1 MKTKN
6 QSSLPS
12 KYWLIIVIVICVI
25 LMGVERITGGNGPI
39 SFIANYTVIPMQ
51 KGIGY
56 VGRYMSDLSDNF
68 ETLQDMKKEN
78 KKLQSKVDDLTI
90 DNTRLRQDQY
100 ELERLR
106 ELYKLDE
113 NYSDYKKIGAHVIS
127 NSGSNWFS
135 DFTIDKG
142 SKDGIKKN
150 CNVLAGSGLV
160 GIVTEVG
167 PHYARVRSIIDDES
181 NISAMLLSTSDTCVV
196 RGDLKQMEN
205 GRIRFEK
212 LANNDNKIEVGE
224 QVVTSHVSDR
234 FLQGLFIGYV
244 SDVKVDS
251 NNLTR
256 SGYITPVVDFSKL
269 HEVLVITTTKSELI
283 KQEYISGNRLE
294 LTFDMPL
301 GEIVIDFYDKLKSI
315 SKGYASFD
323 YHLHDFRES
332 RLVKLDILLNGE
344 SVDALSTLTHA
355 DNAVTFGRRMCEK
368 LKELI
373 PRQQFDIAIQAAIGA
388 KIIARETIKA
398 VRKDVTAK
406 CYGGDIS
413 RKRKLLE
420 KQKKGKKRMKQ
431 IGSVEVPQK
440 AFLAVLKLD

>member
-212 LANNDNKIEVGE
+212 LA
-224 QVVTSHVSDR
+224 R

-256 SGYITPVVDFSKL
+256 SGYITPAVDFSKL
-269 HEVLVITTTKSELI
+269 QEVLVITTTKSELI
-283 KQEYISGNRLE
+283 KQESGS
-294 LTFDMPL
+294 TK
-301 GEIVIDFYDKLKSI
+301 GE
-315 SKGYASFD
+315 
-323 YHLHDFRES
+323 
-332 RLVKLDILLNGE
+332 
-344 SVDALSTLTHA
+344 
-355 DNAVTFGRRMCEK
+355 
-368 LKELI
+368 
-373 PRQQFDIAIQAAIGA
+373 
-388 KIIARETIKA
+388 
-398 VRKDVTAK
+398 
-406 CYGGDIS
+406 
-413 RKRKLLE
+413 
-420 KQKKGKKRMKQ
+420 
-431 IGSVEVPQK
+431 
-440 AFLAVLKLD
+440 